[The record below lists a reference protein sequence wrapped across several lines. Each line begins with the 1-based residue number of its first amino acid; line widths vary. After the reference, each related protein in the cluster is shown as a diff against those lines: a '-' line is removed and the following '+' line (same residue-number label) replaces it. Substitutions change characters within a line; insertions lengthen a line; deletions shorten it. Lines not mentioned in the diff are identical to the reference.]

1 MRNLKTFIAYRGTNY
16 HGFQRQDNAFTVQ
29 EAVETALSKLLNGN
43 TVIYGVSRTDTGVHA
58 LEYCFNF
65 FTEKPISTVGVV
77 RGLNTLLP
85 RDIAALSCEE
95 VDLDFHA
102 RYSCVAKEY
111 IYKIHN
117 AEAPDPFA
125 TDLALHY
132 RRPLDVRLINDAGKA
147 FIGTH
152 DFKSFCS
159 SGSDKDITVRTIYD
173 FSVNKIEDTVII
185 LVKGDGFLYN
195 MVRIMVGTL
204 LSINE
209 GKLEAGEIPAL
220 LKAKTRAHIGKTA
233 RPHGLYLSKIFYEA
247 AQ

>member
-16 HGFQRQDNAFTVQ
+16 HGFQRQENAFTVQ
-29 EAVETALSKLLNGN
+29 EAVETALSKLLAGKA
-43 TVIYGVSRTDTGVHA
+43 TIYGVSRTDTGVHA

-95 VDLDFHA
+95 VELEFHA
-102 RYSCVAKEY
+102 RYACVAKEY

-117 AEAPDPFA
+117 AESPDPFT

-132 RRPLDVRLINDAGKA
+132 PRPLDIDLINRAGSV
-147 FIGTH
+147 FVGTH

-159 SGSDKDITVRTIYD
+159 SGSDKEITVRTIYD
-173 FSVNKIEDTVII
+173 FCVKKNDKMVII

-204 LSINE
+204 LAVNE
-209 GKLEAGEIPAL
+209 GKLAVEDIPAL
-220 LKAKTRAHIGKTA
+220 LLAKSRAHIGKTA
-233 RPHGLYLSKIFYEA
+233 RAHGLYLNKIFY
-247 AQ
+247 